1 MPPALNLSISALFLT
16 TLSCLVFLGACS
28 IGIDLGSERQP
39 VSSLSPN
46 WTPGL
51 DLGSYLN
58 PPMASISLKRLRR
71 QLTGEWEE
79 SIIVAHP
86 MTLENPTTI
95 QTCRDA
101 LDSKNAALW
110 PIAIPETSAY
120 MARLALCHAVA
131 TMVDAK
137 WSEQSYVAAFQLDE
151 SAPQLLPGK
160 LALIISSMEYERRT
174 WDETNTLHDV
184 SAIERV
190 AHLDFY
196 KSEFYDSMGGVQ
208 TMTILGRGDF
218 NNDGIEDLLLL
229 VEDRVAGGSYHASR
243 LYQLT
248 RYQHN
253 MPLVVLK
260 EYQTL
265 LSATEN

>member
-1 MPPALNLSISALFLT
+1 MPPAFNLSISSFLLT
-16 TLSCLVFLGACS
+16 TLSCLVSLGACS
-28 IGIDLGSERQP
+28 VGMDLRSERQP
-39 VSSLSPN
+39 VSSLSPS

-51 DLGSYLN
+51 DLGGYLN
-58 PPMASISLKRLRR
+58 PPVTSISLERLRH

-86 MTLENPTTI
+86 MTLENPATI

-101 LDSKNAALW
+101 LDGKNAALW
-110 PIAIPETSAY
+110 PITIPETSAY
-120 MARLALCHAVA
+120 MARLTLCHAVA

-137 WSEQSYVAAFQLDE
+137 RSERSYVQAFQLDG
-151 SAPQLLPGK
+151 SAPQFLPGK

-174 WDETNTLHDV
+174 RDETKTLHDV
-184 SAIERV
+184 SGIERV
-190 AHLDFY
+190 AQMDFY
-196 KSEFYDSMGGVQ
+196 KSEFYDATGGVQ

-229 VEDRVAGGSYHASR
+229 VEDRVAGGSYYASR

-248 RYQHN
+248 RYQHDA
-253 MPLVVLK
+253 PLVTLK

-265 LSATEN
+265 LSAAED